1 MYNPF
6 LSNKKTKYTEKITNA
21 TKIRRKQIQLIG
33 PDDDILESTWIE
45 IPKIP
50 YKRTR
55 KKQSRKRKSV
65 GAKNLSPGN

>member
-6 LSNKKTKYTEKITNA
+6 LTNKKPKFTEKIKNA
-21 TKIRRKQIQLIG
+21 TKIRRKLLSLLG
-33 PDDDILESTWIE
+33 PDDEVLDSTMIE

-65 GAKNLSPGN
+65 VINKSQF